1 MSQNQAH
8 RNIPTSQ
15 GTRLTPMILPVALVH
30 VFCCVYQQYNSQRK
44 SMLARAN
51 MYRICTP
58 TLLLVHYIPHTKYA
72 SRSSSRPQGLYM
84 PLAKLCKAFAGAE
97 DFIPCSQT
105 RRCQRCC
112 QCDYSSIGTVATW
125 ANRPEKK
132 RSTTAISQQQKIK
145 EEVHGLC

>member
-1 MSQNQAH
+1 
-8 RNIPTSQ
+8 
-15 GTRLTPMILPVALVH
+15 
-30 VFCCVYQQYNSQRK
+30 
-44 SMLARAN
+44 MLARAN

-105 RRCQRCC
+105 RTCQRCC

-132 RSTTAISQQQKIK
+132 TKHNSNQSTTKDQRGSPWTLLSTNRQYVYLSLAPVDNSVPETLAETK
-145 EEVHGLC
+145 

>member
-1 MSQNQAH
+1 
-8 RNIPTSQ
+8 
-15 GTRLTPMILPVALVH
+15 
-30 VFCCVYQQYNSQRK
+30 
-44 SMLARAN
+44 MLARAN

-97 DFIPCSQT
+97 DSIPCSQT
-105 RRCQRCC
+105 RTCQRCC

-125 ANRPEKK
+125 ANRPGKK

-145 EEVHGLC
+145 EEVHGLLLSTNRQYVYLSLAPVDNSVPETLAETE